1 MVRLAREAFSKSGVA
16 LETFA
21 AAHKQFGNRGVV
33 DLAALVGQYAALSI
47 LLKTFDMQLD
57 KGQIPLLPMQ

>member
-1 MVRLAREAFSKSGVA
+1 MQTD

-21 AAHKQFGNRGVV
+21 AAHSRFGDCGVV

-57 KGQIPLLPMQ
+57 KGQMPLLPLQ